1 MVAGRRVR
9 FIAVLVGVVFAL
21 TGFSSHGGS
30 SGKSKSGGG
39 GCSSSKSSSKKKSY
53 SGGNGSGN
61 GSGSNGNGSNGSG
74 NPTASPTP
82 TAGAAGARAE
92 LVTCAAPGRPE
103 ATLRVT
109 SESGV
114 EGTFSVSVVFEGANG
129 RVDSG
134 SAEVRL
140 KAGESRA
147 VDVPMTFPDRVADV
161 LRCVV
166 GRVETVS
173 SSTARPS
180 STPTGGSGGVS
191 RPKSTSKP
199 KSTTKPKSRTTR

>member
-9 FIAVLVGVVFAL
+9 FIAVLVGVVLAL

-30 SGKSKSGGG
+30 SGKSRSKSSGG
-39 GCSSSKSSSKKKSY
+39 GCSSSKSGSKKKSY
-53 SGGNGSGN
+53 GGNS
-61 GSGSNGNGSNGSG
+61 GSGSSGSSG
-74 NPTASPTP
+74 NATSSPTP
-82 TAGAAGARAE
+82 TPTSAGARAE
-92 LVTCAAPGRPE
+92 VVTCAAPGRPR
-103 ATLRVT
+103 ATLKVT

-114 EGTFSVSVVFEGANG
+114 ERTFSVSVVFEGANG

-147 VDVPMTFPDRVADV
+147 ADVSMTFPDRAADV

-173 SSTARPS
+173 SSTAGPS
-180 STPTGGSGGVS
+180 STPTSGSGGVS

-199 KSTTKPKSRTTR
+199 KSTTKPKSRSAR

>member
-1 MVAGRRVR
+1 MMAGRRVR
-9 FIAVLVGVVFAL
+9 FIAVLVGVVLAL

-30 SGKSKSGGG
+30 SGKSRSKSSGG
-39 GCSSSKSSSKKKSY
+39 GCSSSKSGSKKKSY
-53 SGGNGSGN
+53 SGNSGN
-61 GSGSNGNGSNGSG
+61 SGSGSSGSSG
-74 NPTASPTP
+74 NATSSPTP
-82 TAGAAGARAE
+82 TPTSAGARAE
-92 LVTCAAPGRPE
+92 VVTCAAPGRPR
-103 ATLRVT
+103 ATLKVT

-114 EGTFSVSVVFEGANG
+114 ERTFSVSVVFEGANG

-147 VDVPMTFPDRVADV
+147 ADVPMTFPDRAADV

-173 SSTARPS
+173 SSTAGPS
-180 STPTGGSGGVS
+180 STPTSGSGGVS

-199 KSTTKPKSRTTR
+199 KSTTKPKSRSAR

>member
-9 FIAVLVGVVFAL
+9 FIAVLVGVVLAL

-30 SGKSKSGGG
+30 SGKSKSKSGGG
-39 GCSSSKSSSKKKSY
+39 GCSSSKSGSKKKSY
-53 SGGNGSGN
+53 SGSNSSSSSGGSGSGN
-61 GSGSNGNGSNGSG
+61 STS
-74 NPTASPTP
+74 SPTP
-82 TAGAAGARAE
+82 TAAGARAE

-103 ATLRVT
+103 ATLKVT
-109 SESGV
+109 SGSGV

-180 STPTGGSGGVS
+180 STPSRGSGGTSGSTSTS
-191 RPKSTSKP
+191 RPKT
-199 KSTTKPKSRTTR
+199 TTKPKPRSNR

>member
-9 FIAVLVGVVFAL
+9 FIAVLVGVVLAL

-39 GCSSSKSSSKKKSY
+39 GCSSSKSGSKRNSH
-53 SGGNGSGN
+53 
-61 GSGSNGNGSNGSG
+61 SGSNSSNSSSG
-74 NPTASPTP
+74 NNSNSGNSTSSPTP
-82 TAGAAGARAE
+82 TAGARAE

-103 ATLRVT
+103 ATLKVT
-109 SESGV
+109 SGSGV

-140 KAGESRA
+140 KSGESRT
-147 VDVPMTFPDRVADV
+147 VDVPMTSPDRVADV

-180 STPTGGSGGVS
+180 STPSRGSGGTS
-191 RPKSTSKP
+191 GSTSTSKP
-199 KSTTKPKSRTTR
+199 RTTTKPKSRSTR

>member
-9 FIAVLVGVVFAL
+9 FIAVLVGVVLAL

-30 SGKSKSGGG
+30 SGKSKSKSGGG
-39 GCSSSKSSSKKKSY
+39 GCSSSKSGSKKKSY
-53 SGGNGSGN
+53 SGSNSNSSSGGSGSGN
-61 GSGSNGNGSNGSG
+61 ST
-74 NPTASPTP
+74 PSPTP
-82 TAGAAGARAE
+82 TAAGARAE

-103 ATLRVT
+103 ATLKVT
-109 SESGV
+109 SVSGV

-180 STPTGGSGGVS
+180 STPSRGSGGTS
-191 RPKSTSKP
+191 GSTSTSKP
-199 KSTTKPKSRTTR
+199 KTTTKPKPRSNR

>member
-9 FIAVLVGVVFAL
+9 FIAVLVGVVLAL

-39 GCSSSKSSSKKKSY
+39 GCSSSKSGSKKKSY
-53 SGGNGSGN
+53 GGSNSNNSSNSGGSGSGN
-61 GSGSNGNGSNGSG
+61 STS
-74 NPTASPTP
+74 TPTP
-82 TAGAAGARAE
+82 TSTAAGARAE

-103 ATLRVT
+103 ATLKVT
-109 SESGV
+109 SGSGV

-140 KAGESRA
+140 KAGESRS
-147 VDVPMTFPDRVADV
+147 VDVPMTSPDRVADV

-180 STPTGGSGGVS
+180 STPTRGSGGTS
-191 RPKSTSKP
+191 GSTSTGKP
-199 KSTTKPKSRTTR
+199 RTTTKPKSRSTR

>member
-9 FIAVLVGVVFAL
+9 FIAVLVGVVLAL

-30 SGKSKSGGG
+30 SGKSKSKSGGG
-39 GCSSSKSSSKKKSY
+39 GCSSSKSGSKKKSY
-53 SGGNGSGN
+53 SGSNSNSSSSGGSGSGN
-61 GSGSNGNGSNGSG
+61 STS
-74 NPTASPTP
+74 SPTP
-82 TAGAAGARAE
+82 TAAGARAE

-103 ATLRVT
+103 ATLKVT
-109 SESGV
+109 SVSGV

-180 STPTGGSGGVS
+180 STPSRGSGGTSGSTSTS
-191 RPKSTSKP
+191 RPKT
-199 KSTTKPKSRTTR
+199 TTKPKPRSNR

>member
-9 FIAVLVGVVFAL
+9 FIAVLVGVVLAL

-30 SGKSKSGGG
+30 SGKSKSRSGGG
-39 GCSSSKSSSKKKSY
+39 GCSSSKSGSKKKSY
-53 SGGNGSGN
+53 SGSNSSSSGGSGSGN
-61 GSGSNGNGSNGSG
+61 STS
-74 NPTASPTP
+74 SPTP
-82 TAGAAGARAE
+82 TAAGARAE

-103 ATLRVT
+103 ATLKVT
-109 SESGV
+109 SGSGV

-180 STPTGGSGGVS
+180 STPSRGSGGTS
-191 RPKSTSKP
+191 GSTSTSKP
-199 KSTTKPKSRTTR
+199 KTTTKPKPRSNR

>member
-9 FIAVLVGVVFAL
+9 FIAVLVGVVLAL

-30 SGKSKSGGG
+30 SGKSKSRSGGG
-39 GCSSSKSSSKKKSY
+39 GCSSSKSGSKKKSY
-53 SGGNGSGN
+53 SGSNSSSSGGSGSGN
-61 GSGSNGNGSNGSG
+61 STS
-74 NPTASPTP
+74 SPTP
-82 TAGAAGARAE
+82 TAAGARAE

-103 ATLRVT
+103 ATLKVT
-109 SESGV
+109 SGSGV

-180 STPTGGSGGVS
+180 STPSRGSGGTS
-191 RPKSTSKP
+191 GSTSTNKP
-199 KSTTKPKSRTTR
+199 KTTTKPKPRSNR

>member
-9 FIAVLVGVVFAL
+9 FIAVLVGVVLAL

-39 GCSSSKSSSKKKSY
+39 GCSSSKSGSKKKSY
-53 SGGNGSGN
+53 SGSS
-61 GSGSNGNGSNGSG
+61 GSGSSGSSG
-74 NPTASPTP
+74 TATSSPTP
-82 TAGAAGARAE
+82 TPTAAGARAE
-92 LVTCAAPGRPE
+92 VVTCAGPGRPE
-103 ATLRVT
+103 ATLKVT

-114 EGTFSVSVVFEGANG
+114 ERTFSVSVVFEGANG

-140 KAGESRA
+140 KAAESRV
-147 VDVPMTFPDRVADV
+147 VDVPMTFPDRAADV

-166 GRVETVS
+166 GRVEAVS
-173 SSTARPS
+173 SSTAGPS

-199 KSTTKPKSRTTR
+199 KSTTKPKSRSTR

>member
-9 FIAVLVGVVFAL
+9 FIAVLVGVVLAL

-30 SGKSKSGGG
+30 SGKSRSKSSGG
-39 GCSSSKSSSKKKSY
+39 GCSSSKSGSKKKSY
-53 SGGNGSGN
+53 SGNS
-61 GSGSNGNGSNGSG
+61 GSGSSGSSSGSSG
-74 NPTASPTP
+74 NSTSSPTP
-82 TAGAAGARAE
+82 TPTSAGARAE
-92 LVTCAAPGRPE
+92 VVTCAAPGRPR
-103 ATLRVT
+103 ATLKVT

-114 EGTFSVSVVFEGANG
+114 ERTFSVSVVFEGVNG

-147 VDVPMTFPDRVADV
+147 ADVPMTFPDRAADV

-173 SSTARPS
+173 SSTAGPS
-180 STPTGGSGGVS
+180 STPTSGSGGVS

-199 KSTTKPKSRTTR
+199 KSTTKPKSRSAR